1 MVGVGLLA
9 WPCPRAAIAAVPAPL
24 SEISGG
30 ASASAGAVRLSA
42 PTASSVLP
50 TNGTWSNV
58 TSNLAGTSSECGNLT
73 MLSAIPGQDAAI
85 AGIAQRGLWRTT
97 DGGASWTALGTG
109 PGSALITNR
118 PSSILYDPNGAS
130 TFWESGIYN
139 SGGVYRTNDS
149 GTTFQRLGSIT
160 HIDQVSVDF
169 TDPNRRTLVA
179 GGHEAAQ
186 TVYRSTDGGATWTNI
201 GVNLPGGT
209 GFSSNPIVLGPN
221 TYLVN
226 TNTSWGGGSPGIYRT
241 TNGGTNWTKVSAL
254 GPDGQ
259 AVVTPSAIY
268 WRVGASLAVSAD
280 QGLTWSSVG
289 SGLIVDPALLPDG
302 RLLAATS
309 SRVVVSADGGSTWT
323 SVGPAEPYAPA
334 DAIYLPARQ
343 AIFVSRWDCGS
354 VVLPNAIERLQ

>member
-1 MVGVGLLA
+1 MMGVGLLA
-9 WPCPRAAIAAVPAPL
+9 WSTPQGARAATPGPVF
-24 SEISGG
+24 ISGG
-30 ASASAGAVRLSA
+30 ASASAGAVRLS
-42 PTASSVLP
+42 TAATTLP
-50 TNGTWSNV
+50 TSGIWSNV
-58 TSNLAGTSSECGNLT
+58 TSNLAGMSSECGNLT
-73 MLSAIPGQDAAI
+73 MLSAIPGQDAVI
-85 AGIAQRGLWRTT
+85 AGVAQRGLWRTT

-109 PGSALITNR
+109 QGSAVITNR
-118 PSSILYDPNGAS
+118 PSSIVYDPNGAS

-139 SGGVYRTNDS
+139 SGGVYRTNDA

-169 TDPNRRTLVA
+169 TDPNRQTLVA

-186 TVYRSTDGGATWTNI
+186 TVYRSTDGGSNWTNI
-201 GVNLPGGT
+201 GVNLPAGT

-241 TNGGTNWTKVSAL
+241 TNGGSSWIKVSAL
-254 GPDGQ
+254 GPSGQ
-259 AVVTPSAIY
+259 AVVTPSGIY

-289 SGLIVDPALLPDG
+289 SGLSVDPTLLPDG
-302 RLLAATS
+302 RLLAATTS
-309 SRVVVSADGGSTWT
+309 HVVVSADGGSSWT
-323 SVGPAEPYAPA
+323 IVGPTEPYAPA
-334 DAIYLPARQ
+334 GAIYLPARH
-343 AIFVSRWDCGS
+343 AVFVSLWDCGS